1 MSPSPE
7 GSGGGRIGLSTYLKP
22 LEISRF
28 SGGGGRCGGVFRLRV
43 PWGAGA
49 GARSIAGQSGSKST
63 ASLARPH
70 GQSDP
75 VYTRQPM
82 EHRLGWDRLFPR
94 RRRAP
99 FARQSRKGPSGPWEH
114 VGSGGLGV
122 VSWDEERAEAARPI
136 GRLGDSMSAPR

>member
-1 MSPSPE
+1 MSPRPK

-75 VYTRQPM
+75 VYTR
-82 EHRLGWDRLFPR
+82 RFPR
-94 RRRAP
+94 FSAGPMPFIRVPAP
-99 FARQSRKGPSGPWEH
+99 RLRPIRSNPQLPDYFLGPIGSHAVTSGP
-114 VGSGGLGV
+114 L
-122 VSWDEERAEAARPI
+122 
-136 GRLGDSMSAPR
+136 